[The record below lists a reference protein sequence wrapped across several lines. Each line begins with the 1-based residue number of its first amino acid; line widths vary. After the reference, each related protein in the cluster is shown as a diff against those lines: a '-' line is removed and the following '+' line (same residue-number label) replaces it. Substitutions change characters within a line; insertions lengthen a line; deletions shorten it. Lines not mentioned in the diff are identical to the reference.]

1 MKKRNI
7 FLSTFSY
14 DPVKVIAEY
23 GIGIEFNQFC
33 ISQWLDDDA
42 IDETLMKMERQAF
55 RAGLSKGKYPR
66 PEVPGGKNPAQ
77 EETIWQEKKPL
88 GDLVDPKSAV
98 VHGPFTDLCP
108 AAFDHRFRELAR
120 ARFDQAAAGMLRLG
134 LDRMVV
140 HTGFI
145 PVIFDP
151 KWHLE
156 HSVEFWRDFIDAQ
169 PENFRLYIENV
180 MDDKPY
186 LLLDL
191 VKGIDD
197 PRVRICL
204 DVGHVNAISEIPVG
218 EWIET
223 LGPWISHF
231 HLHNNDG
238 RHDLHAPLLEGTLDM
253 PQVLQQIDAYC
264 AEDATLTVESRDC
277 RGSIGWLLEEMQK
290 QEKLL

>member
-1 MKKRNI
+1 MKKRDI

-14 DPVKVIAEY
+14 SPVKEIAEY

-33 ISQWLDDDA
+33 ISQWLDDE
-42 IDETLMKMERQAF
+42 IVDETLMKMERQAF
-55 RAGLSKGKYPR
+55 RAGLSSEKYRDLGRKGQKDFAL
-66 PEVPGGKNPAQ
+66 EK
-77 EETIWQEKKPL
+77 TIWPEGKPL
-88 GDLVDPKSAV
+88 GDVVVPQGAI

-120 ARFDQAAAGMLRLG
+120 QRFDQAAAGMLRLG

-156 HSVEFWRDFIDAQ
+156 NSVEFWRDFMDGQ
-169 PENFRLYIENV
+169 PENFCLYIENV
-180 MDDKPY
+180 MDDEPY

-204 DVGHVNAISEIPVG
+204 DVGHVNAISQIPAT
-218 EWIET
+218 EWIRQ
-223 LGPWISHF
+223 LGSWIGHF

-238 RHDLHAPLLEGTLDM
+238 EHDLHAPLLDGTLDM
-253 PQVLQQIDAYC
+253 PQVLRAIDAC
-264 AEDATLTVESRDC
+264 CPEDATLTVESRDC
-277 RGSIGWLLEEMQK
+277 HDSIGWLLEQMN
-290 QEKLL
+290 